1 MEESLMA
8 QEKRTT
14 HEAVDIVPGRHILVP
29 IATADSA
36 QDIID
41 MAFTLMKPGE
51 GHVTVL
57 GSPPTG
63 NEDAASNYAEIAA
76 VVQKYINEGRPIRLR
91 TKITATVTRS
101 ILEAVRE
108 WAIDVLLLPLYRSGE
123 NDKPSIGNVVDNI
136 VATTS
141 CSVLIYRPAEATRID
156 QIVVPVLHE
165 AEESLAKE
173 FRAFLDSR
181 FDQPTQLLAYKTSYE
196 RKTTPDNILLAIAV
210 SDRSNWE
217 SWEEIVAADQ
227 RILGEDTP
235 LLVLFLPEGRVKPLT
250 TWEKAK
256 NWLNPKVA
264 PYEEAELVALQEES
278 GVVSLDYVVL
288 IIIAAILASLG
299 LILNSNA
306 VIIGAMLVAPLMAP
320 LIAFSTGMAIGDL
333 HLTRNAIIALLVGI
347 LLALGVS
354 YLIGRFSATTIV
366 TSEMAGRGNPTFLD
380 LAVALASG
388 VIGAYAAGRKSIS
401 SAAAGVAI
409 AAALMPPLCTVG
421 LAYAFGDSAL
431 SRGAFLLFLT
441 NIISIILAATITF
454 FWLGLR
460 SYGTDEKTKRERQRT
475 SNILVLLF
483 IAVLVALWIRQL
495 QSTNTARIET
505 VLQESF
511 QQADLVNFDVREEDP
526 LQVLATIRQPI
537 ASFADSSEIIAAK
550 QNLETS
556 LEKEVNLQVVV
567 EPFVDAA
574 SVELRAELDED
585 INQVLTREMPNID
598 VVDFTFVIGN
608 PSLVVAGVA
617 TELDQNSEAFRNEVQ
632 AAENALAEVFGVPT
646 ELVVVLV
653 GTSADAV
660 EAVESADVL
669 IEGTI
674 HTALVASMPSSQIE
688 SFTYQYGNPTFVDV
702 VVISELE
709 PESEAFQSEVRSAE
723 EALEEALDIPVR
735 LSVEISSE

>member
-1 MEESLMA
+1 MT
-8 QEKRTT
+8 QETRAIYD
-14 HEAVDIVPGRHILVP
+14 AVDIIPGRHVLVP

-36 QDIID
+36 QEIID
-41 MAFTLMKPGE
+41 LAFTLMKPGE

-57 GSPPTG
+57 GNPPIET
-63 NEDAASNYAEIAA
+63 EDAASNYAEIAA

-91 TKITATVTRS
+91 TKITGTVTRS

-108 WAIDVLLLPLYRSGE
+108 WAIDVLLLPLYRSSE
-123 NDKPSIGNVVDNI
+123 NDEPSIGNVVDNI
-136 VATTS
+136 VATSS
-141 CSVLIYRPAEATRID
+141 CSVLMYRPAEATRIS

-173 FRAFLDSR
+173 FRAFLGSR
-181 FDQPTQLLAYKTSYE
+181 FDKPTQLLAYQTAYE
-196 RKTTPDNILLAIAV
+196 QQTKPDNILLAIAV

-227 RILGEDTP
+227 RILGQDTA
-235 LLVLFLPEGRVKPLT
+235 LLVLFLPEGTVRPPKI
-250 TWEKAK
+250 WEKAK

-288 IIIAAILASLG
+288 ITIAAILASLG

-333 HLTRNAIIALLVGI
+333 RLTRRAVIALLVGI
-347 LLALGVS
+347 MLALGVS
-354 YLIGRFSATTIV
+354 YLIGLFSATTII
-366 TSEMAGRGNPTFLD
+366 TSEMAARGNPTFLD
-380 LAVALASG
+380 LMVALASG
-388 VIGAYAAGRKSIS
+388 AIGAYAAGRKSIS

-431 SRGAFLLFLT
+431 TRGAFLLFIT
-441 NIISIILAATITF
+441 NIISIILAATLTF

-460 SYGTDEKTKRERQRT
+460 SYETDEKTKRERQRT
-475 SNILVLLF
+475 SNILIGFF
-483 IAVLVALWIRQL
+483 IAILVVLWVRQY
-495 QSTNTARIET
+495 QSINTTRIEN

-511 QQADLVNFDVREEDP
+511 QQAELINFDVREEDP
-526 LQVLATIRQPI
+526 LQVIATIRQPI
-537 ASFADSSEIIAAK
+537 AKIDDSSEIIAAK
-550 QNLETS
+550 KNLESS
-556 LEKEVNLQVVV
+556 LEQEVNLQVVV

-574 SVELRAELDED
+574 SVELRAELEED

-608 PSLVVAGVA
+608 PSLVVTGVT

-632 AAENALAEVFGVPT
+632 TAENALAEVFGVPT
-646 ELVVVLV
+646 ELVVVVV
-653 GTSADAV
+653 GTSADEV
-660 EAVESADVL
+660 EAVESAGVL
-669 IEGTI
+669 IEEMI
-674 HTALVASMPSSQIE
+674 RTALVASMPSSQIE

-702 VVISELE
+702 VVISDLG

-735 LSVEISSE
+735 LSAKISAE